1 MVDVYFLECRPYLS
15 GPPFRYVY
23 GELRLRVSFVAG
35 TMSRRNVRL
44 KVASIEADLVI
55 RSLAIARC

>member
-35 TMSRRNVRL
+35 TMSRSHVCL
-44 KVASIEADLVI
+44 KIAAIEADLVI
-55 RSLAIARC
+55 RPLAIARR